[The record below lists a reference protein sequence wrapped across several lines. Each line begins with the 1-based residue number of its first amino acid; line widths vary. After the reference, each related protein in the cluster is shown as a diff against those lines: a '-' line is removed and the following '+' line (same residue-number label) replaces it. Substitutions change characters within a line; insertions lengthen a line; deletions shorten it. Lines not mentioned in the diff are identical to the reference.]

1 VTTRRI
7 ADESCPDAESLAS
20 LALHISK
27 GEAPSGDA
35 IVREEHCA
43 RCERCRAA
51 LDELLGTDAFLA
63 RFAAD
68 LTAPDSVS
76 THTSPPSLIRPPSM
90 DGYRIGEEIRHGG
103 QGIVYRALHEASGRD
118 VALKVVRAPSH
129 RRRARIEREA
139 TLAARLRHPN
149 IVSIHD
155 CGALADGRYAIAL
168 ELVDGVPLDEWSRDL
183 ARRMAPAAARRERL
197 RVFVRLCDAIEHAHR
212 HGVIHCDIKPDNIL
226 VDRDD
231 EPRILDFGVAR
242 AASPEEGSAITV
254 TGELA
259 CTLAYASPEQLAGN
273 RGTIDTRTDIYS
285 LGVVLYELLTF
296 SLPHAAEQGI
306 SGLVASISRSPPPAP
321 SGAARL
327 ANEPRID
334 RDLDTIALTALAKD
348 PDRRYPTAAALK
360 ADVLHFL
367 HGEPI
372 AARRDS
378 FAYVLRKAIVR
389 HRRGVAVGAV
399 AVLAALVGIT
409 ATVIATIQARESRLR
424 EESERARLR
433 IEAQRGDA
441 VTEMLRE
448 LIPAADGE
456 PNDSE
461 AHRTIDLMSL
471 SLESGTFADDPE
483 AAAAAR
489 IAIGDVLID
498 QGVVRRAEV
507 EYRQAVRLLRGRER
521 PRDAFLATAEE
532 RLALLLLRRRSLD
545 EALTFARSAVELR
558 DQTLGAAHPDS
569 LHALCTLANIH
580 AARSDRAQASATLA
594 AIERHPIVR
603 AAGDADPMD
612 AVHET
617 RSRIAAAEGDRDAA
631 RRHAEARLRAAFIA
645 HGDGHPSVHAAV
657 DDLLA
662 TLTGDDADRPMN
674 PDADPSRLDGL
685 RAIAALLRTREL
697 AEADPSQLRLLLEEK
712 RRVLGERHPDCVET
726 LLQLANRLAALERW
740 EETIEVCL
748 DAERIAMP
756 EGVADT
762 VGEADLLELRA
773 DALWFTGRAAEASAL
788 GERQLE
794 ALRPLLHGTDDVH
807 LAVRIKELSFR
818 HLDNGNFARARELGN
833 EALAIVRATSP
844 NDPHLGWMLSELG
857 QNELRLGTV
866 EDALAMSSEA
876 LSILGRADASYSWH
890 RTIASVR
897 RADIYYTLGRFDEAR
912 ADLDVAA
919 RELEH
924 PALSQRE
931 RIWGRKHLEASRSRL
946 DAERLGI
953 R

>member
-1 VTTRRI
+1 MSEGRPTGAPCPS
-7 ADESCPDAESLAS
+7 ADALAALAMCITNGAALDAADR
-20 LALHISK
+20 A
-27 GEAPSGDA
+27 
-35 IVREEHCA
+35 RQEHCEA
-43 RCERCRAA
+43 CPTCRAA
-51 LDELLGTDAFLA
+51 LADLLDTDAFLE
-63 RFAAD
+63 RFAED
-68 LTAPDSVS
+68 LARPD
-76 THTSPPSLIRPPSM
+76 PPAAVAAQPPRM

-103 QGIVYRALHEASGRD
+103 QGVVYRATHEASGRE

-129 RRRARIEREA
+129 RRRARLEREA

-149 IVSIHD
+149 IVAIHD

-168 ELVDGVPLDEWSRDL
+168 ELVDGLPLDEWSRGL
-183 ARRMAPAAARRERL
+183 TGRMSPSAARAERL

-226 VDRDD
+226 VDREG

-242 AASPEEGSAITV
+242 AAGPEDGHAITV

-273 RGTIDTRTDIYS
+273 RGAIDTRTDVYS

-296 SLPHAAEQGI
+296 SLPHAPEQGI

-321 SGAARL
+321 SGAARG
-327 ANEPRID
+327 ASEPRID

-348 PDRRYPTAAALK
+348 PDRRYQTAAALK
-360 ADVLHFL
+360 ADLLHFL
-367 HGEPI
+367 RGEPI

-378 FAYVLRKAIVR
+378 LAYVLRKAILR

-399 AVLAALVGIT
+399 ATLAALVGVASTI
-409 ATVIATIQARESRLR
+409 VATIQARESRLR

-448 LIPAADGE
+448 LIPAADGRQ
-456 PNDSE
+456 NDSE

-489 IAIGDVLID
+489 IAIGDVLVD

-545 EALTFARSAVELR
+545 EALAFARSAVVLR
-558 DQTLGAAHPDS
+558 DETLGAAHPDA
-569 LHALCTLANIH
+569 LHALCTLANAY
-580 AARSDRAQASATLA
+580 AARGDREAARATLA
-594 AIERHPIVR
+594 AIDRHPIVQ
-603 AAGDADPMD
+603 AATDGHPMD

-617 RSRIAAAEGDRDAA
+617 RARIAEAEGNLAA
-631 RRHAEARLRAAFIA
+631 ALRHAEARLRAAFVA
-645 HGDGHPSVHAAV
+645 HGDGHPSVHAAI

-662 TLTGDDADRPMN
+662 AFTAIGGAA
-674 PDADPSRLDGL
+674 DADPRRLDDL
-685 RAIAALLRTREL
+685 RTIAALLQTREL
-697 AEADPSQLRLLLEEK
+697 AEAEPAHLRLLLAEK
-712 RRVLGERHPDCVET
+712 RRVLGESHPDCVET
-726 LLQLANRLAALERW
+726 LLQIANRLAALERW

-756 EGVADT
+756 DGVAGT

-794 ALRPLLHGTDDVH
+794 ALRPLLRGTDDVH
-807 LAVRIKELSFR
+807 LAVRLKELSFR
-818 HLDNGNFARARELGN
+818 HLDSGNLDRARELGD

-857 QNELRLGTV
+857 QNELRLGSI

-876 LSILGRADASYSWH
+876 LVILGRADASYSWH
-890 RTIASVR
+890 RAVAAVR
-897 RADIYYTLGRFDEAR
+897 RADILRILGRLEEAR
-912 ADLDVAA
+912 ADLDAA
-919 RELEH
+919 DRELAH
-924 PALSQRE
+924 PALSRRE
-931 RIWGRKHLEASRSRL
+931 GTRGREILDEARSRL
-946 DAERLGI
+946 EAERVGI

>member
-1 VTTRRI
+1 M
-7 ADESCPDAESLAS
+7 SDACLSPEALVSLAS
-20 LALHISK
+20 ARS
-27 GEAPSGDA
+27 GRAVPS
-35 IVREEHCA
+35 EEDRAAEHH
-43 RCERCRAA
+43 CERCAACRAS
-51 LDELLGTDAFLA
+51 LDELLDTDAFLA
-63 RFAAD
+63 RFVAD
-68 LTAPDSVS
+68 LATDEETASAS
-76 THTSPPSLIRPPSM
+76 TNQVPPAQQRSSRPFM
-90 DGYRIGEEIRHGG
+90 DGYTIGEEIRHGG
-103 QGIVYRALHEASGRD
+103 QGVVHRAVHEASGRE

-149 IVSIHD
+149 IVAIHD

-168 ELVDGVPLDEWSRDL
+168 ELVDGAPLNEWSREL
-183 ARRMAPAAARRERL
+183 GSRMSPTAARAERL
-197 RVFVRLCDAIEHAHR
+197 RVFVRICDAIEHAHR

-226 VDRDD
+226 VDREG
-231 EPRILDFGVAR
+231 EPRVLDFGVAR
-242 AASPEEGSAITV
+242 AAERDEGASITV

-273 RGTIDTRTDIYS
+273 RGAIDTRTDIYS
-285 LGVVLYELLTF
+285 LGVVLYELLTGT
-296 SLPHAAEQGI
+296 LPHAPEEGI
-306 SGLVASISRSPPPAP
+306 SALVASISRSPPPAP
-321 SGAARL
+321 SGAVRD

-360 ADVLHFL
+360 ADLLHFL
-367 HGEPI
+367 RGEPI

-378 FAYVLRKAIVR
+378 IAYVLRKAIVR
-389 HRRGVAVGAV
+389 HRRGVAVGTIAL
-399 AVLAALVGIT
+399 LAALIGT
-409 ATVIATIQARESRLR
+409 AATVIATVQARESRLR

-448 LIPAADGE
+448 LIPAADGQQ
-456 PNDSE
+456 NDSE

-489 IAIGDVLID
+489 IAIGDVLVD

-521 PRDAFLATAEE
+521 SRDSFLATAEE
-532 RLALLLLRRRSLD
+532 RLALLLLRRGSLD

-558 DQTLGAAHPDS
+558 DESLGAAHPDA

-580 AARSDRAQASATLA
+580 AARGDRTLALATLT
-594 AIERHPIVR
+594 AIERHPIVL
-603 AAGDADPMD
+603 AASDGDPMD

-617 RSRIAAAEGDRDAA
+617 RARIAAAEGDLLAA

-645 HGDGHPSVHAAV
+645 HGDGHPSVHAAF
-657 DDLLA
+657 DDLLIA
-662 TLTGDDADRPMN
+662 LTAGTDGVDEPM
-674 PDADPSRLDGL
+674 RIEGL
-685 RAIAALLRTREL
+685 RAIASLLRTREL
-697 AEADPSQLRLLLEEK
+697 AEADPTQLQLLLDEK
-712 RRVLGERHPDCVET
+712 RRILGGNHPDCVET
-726 LLQLANRLAALERW
+726 LLQIANRLAALERW
-740 EETIEVCL
+740 EETIDVCL

-756 EGVADT
+756 DGVANT

-818 HLDNGNFARARELGN
+818 HLDSGNFARARELGN
-833 EALAIVRATSP
+833 EALALVRSTSP

-866 EDALAMSSEA
+866 EDALTMSSEA
-876 LSILGRADASYSWH
+876 LAILARADASYSWH
-890 RTIASVR
+890 RAVASVR
-897 RADIYYTLGRFDEAR
+897 RAEILRTLGRLDEAR
-912 ADLDVAA
+912 ADLEVAA
-919 RELEH
+919 RELDH
-924 PALSQRE
+924 PALSRRE
-931 RIWGRKHLEASRSRL
+931 RVWGRTHLEDARSRL
-946 DAERLGI
+946 DAERVGI